1 MSLQVLIIPNDSE
14 VVKEFIEKFQLK
26 IQAEKYQNA
35 MLKHMK
41 EHWGEDLGEEQNG
54 YIDGTVDVVVD
65 GKLVF
70 PFKVLNSEQLKSY
83 ISEKVGDFSI
93 YARLWNSTPS
103 EYEID
108 IPLNIGTTQ
117 DEYWVDLSL
126 ALDGNFNVK
135 SASVAYDSDEPSAR
149 FSRMMSLMC
158 GAGTWSAIES
168 ACAVSW

>member
-1 MSLQVLIIPNDSE
+1 MSLQVLNIPNDSKE
-14 VVKEFIEKFQLK
+14 VKEFIEKFQLK

-35 MLKHMK
+35 MLRHMK
-41 EHWGEDLGEEQNG
+41 EHWGEDLGEEQDG
-54 YIDGTVDVVVD
+54 YIDGTVDVVED

-70 PFKVLNSEQLKSY
+70 PFKDLDSEQLKSY

-135 SASVAYDSDEPSAR
+135 SASVAYDSDEPSHKLLTYWALKQ
-149 FSRMMSLMC
+149 SN
-158 GAGTWSAIES
+158 
-168 ACAVSW
+168 

>member
-1 MSLQVLIIPNDSE
+1 MSLQVLSIPTDSKE
-14 VVKEFIEKFQLK
+14 VKEFIEKFQLK

-35 MLKHMK
+35 MLRHMK
-41 EHWGEDLGEEQNG
+41 EHWGEDLGEEQDG
-54 YIDGTVDVVVD
+54 YIDGTVDVVED

-70 PFKVLNSEQLKSY
+70 PFKDLNGEQLKSY

-93 YARLWNSTPS
+93 YARLWSYTPN

-108 IPLNIGTTQ
+108 VTLNIGTTK

-135 SASVAYDSDEPSAR
+135 SASVAYDSDEPSHKLLTYWALKQ
-149 FSRMMSLMC
+149 SN
-158 GAGTWSAIES
+158 
-168 ACAVSW
+168 

>member
-1 MSLQVLIIPNDSE
+1 MPLQVLNIPIDSKE
-14 VVKEFIEKFQLK
+14 VKELIGIFQLK
-26 IQAEKYQNA
+26 RQAEKYQNA
-35 MLKHMK
+35 MLRHMK
-41 EHWGEDLGEEQNG
+41 EHWGEDLGEEQDG
-54 YIDGTVDVVVD
+54 YIDGTVDVVED

-70 PFKVLNSEQLKSY
+70 PFKDLDSEQLKSY

-126 ALDGNFNVK
+126 GSGLIARTVRLRRERRLKERRLGTCRSVLRR
-135 SASVAYDSDEPSAR
+135 ASNP
-149 FSRMMSLMC
+149 
-158 GAGTWSAIES
+158 
-168 ACAVSW
+168 